1 MERDRER
8 EQEGIIK
15 TVCKENNINTI
26 ENEKAVKPH
35 TRIRTNTE
43 RFSKRESVCVRERER
58 ERPRGRLHRG
68 RLAHPAV
75 SVSVSS
81 AASPQDY

>member
-1 MERDRER
+1 MRARSLRNEAIVEPGREKTYIYIYIYIYIYREMERDRER

-35 TRIRTNTE
+35 TRIRTHYT
-43 RFSKRESVCVRERER
+43 
-58 ERPRGRLHRG
+58 
-68 RLAHPAV
+68 
-75 SVSVSS
+75 
-81 AASPQDY
+81 